1 MSRIAVIGYNS
12 VELVDIIVNVWN
24 QQNSVVMLDW
34 RMPVDKVKE
43 LMMECG
49 SDNIYIDSDIINK
62 YKELEDYKMV
72 VHQFSSIRNEDR
84 YLTSEI
90 YSKFTPNYSD
100 EEAVVIFSSGTT
112 GMAKGVC
119 LSHFA
124 INSNAD
130 AIIDYMNI
138 QSDDVI
144 YIVKSLTHSST
155 FIGELLVALKRGI
168 SAVIGLN
175 IVPPRYTLRMLRQH
189 EVTLFC
195 TNPTL
200 LRMYVREMEKYPAQ
214 FPRMRNI
221 YVSGAI
227 LSDELY
233 CEAKAAF
240 RKINICNM
248 YGLSEAGPRVTCQTG
263 HESRNNVGK
272 PIKDVQIGIANEQ
285 GYFVD
290 NLEIGEVYVHSKS
303 CFSGYITDQCK
314 KEKTYWLKTGDIG
327 YLTENEELVILGR
340 KDDVMNIDSHNVVP
354 VTIENVVLMNEC
366 IDECSAVEVPKGIIT
381 CAISLK
387 TDMNINEVLTDI
399 HVLCKKNLA
408 VYEIPRRIIVLDN
421 IPKNVNGK
429 VDKILLVKEI
439 NEKYGNT

>member
-1 MSRIAVIGYNS
+1 MSRIAIIGYNS
-12 VELVDIIVNVWN
+12 VELVNIIVNIWN

-34 RMPVDKVKE
+34 RMPVGKVRE

-49 SDNIYIDSDIINK
+49 SHDIYIDSDIINK
-62 YKELEDYKMV
+62 YEELGDYKIV

-84 YLTSEI
+84 YLTYEI
-90 YSKFTPNYSD
+90 YSSFTPNYSE

-124 INSNAD
+124 INTNAD

-138 QSDDVI
+138 QSNDVI

-155 FIGELLVALKRGI
+155 FVGELLVALKQGI
-168 SAVIGLN
+168 PAIIGLN
-175 IVPPRYTLRMLRQH
+175 IVPPRYTLGMLRQY

-200 LRMYVREMEKYPAQ
+200 LRMYVREIEKYPAE
-214 FPRMRNI
+214 FPKLRNM

-233 CEAKAAF
+233 CEAKVAF
-240 RKINICNM
+240 RGINICNM

-263 HESRNNVGK
+263 HESKNTVGK

-285 GYFVD
+285 GHFVN

-314 KEKTYWLKTGDIG
+314 REKTYWHKSGDIG

-340 KDDVMNIDSHNVVP
+340 KDDVINIDSHNVVP
-354 VTIENVVLMNEC
+354 VTIENVVLTNEC
-366 IDECSAVEVPKGIIT
+366 VDECSVVEVPKGIIT
-381 CAISLK
+381 CAITLK
-387 TDMNINEVLTDI
+387 TDIDVNEVSNGI
-399 HVLCKKNLA
+399 HCLCKKNLA

-421 IPKNVNGK
+421 IPKNANGK
-429 VDKILLVKEI
+429 VDNILLVKEI
-439 NEKYGNT
+439 NKKYGNT